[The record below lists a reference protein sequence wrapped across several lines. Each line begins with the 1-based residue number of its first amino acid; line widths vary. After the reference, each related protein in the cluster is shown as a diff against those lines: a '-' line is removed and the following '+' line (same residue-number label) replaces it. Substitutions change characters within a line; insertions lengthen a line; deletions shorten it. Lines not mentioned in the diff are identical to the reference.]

1 MRRRSP
7 QEIFTLVAIFSVL
20 VISAFLISRTNWNP
34 WLIWFVSINVVTFA
48 MYGYDK
54 LQAQSGGLRAPE
66 IILHGLALAGGFL
79 GGWLG
84 RSYFRHKTRK
94 PAFSVVLGMSA
105 ILWLVIFLWVVFSVP

>member
-1 MRRRSP
+1 MHRRSP

-20 VISAFLISRTNWNP
+20 VISSLLISMTNWNP
-34 WLIWFVSINVVTFA
+34 WLVWFVSINLVTFA

-54 LQAQSGGLRAPE
+54 RQAQSGGLRAPE

-94 PAFSVVLGMSA
+94 P
-105 ILWLVIFLWVVFSVP
+105 VFSVILVMSSILWSVILLWVISSAP

>member
-7 QEIFTLVAIFSVL
+7 QEIFALVAIFSIL
-20 VISAFLISRTNWNP
+20 VISSLLISRTNWNP
-34 WLIWFVSINVVTFA
+34 WLVWVVSINLVTFA

-54 LQAQSGGLRAPE
+54 WQAQSGGLRAPE
-66 IILHGLALAGGFL
+66 MILHGLALAGGFL

-94 PAFSVVLGMSA
+94 PVFSVILVMSS
-105 ILWLVIFLWVVFSVP
+105 ILWLVILLWVISSAQ

>member
-7 QEIFTLVAIFSVL
+7 QEIFTLVTIFSVL
-20 VISAFLISRTNWNP
+20 LIGSLLISKTDWNP
-34 WLIWFVSINVVTFA
+34 WLVWFVSINLVTFA

-54 LQAQSGGLRAPE
+54 RQAQGGGLRAPE

-94 PAFSVVLGMSA
+94 P
-105 ILWLVIFLWVVFSVP
+105 VFSVILVMSSILWSVILLWVISSGP